1 MKFNLK
7 ESLIKYNL
15 LKEGWMQDLEG
26 QYDEDLLIFVG
37 RMLQK
42 IYGSENIENHKL
54 APWIAEVTKSLGK
67 APYDID
73 DNNMKSAVHAFEV
86 ILNYIKSEN
95 DSEEVIVDIM
105 SRDPRAAYAQAK
117 EGLENVGSKYTE
129 NIQKMLDNGTIRV
142 EKELGDGRVWVEVLK
157 KSFFDESDGGALFG
171 ISCQNSGGP
180 GANFVGG
187 KHKTY
192 TLLAKDNSGENY
204 NTLVSVATDESSK
217 AFKEIKDAGNVP
229 PGKVKVKSW
238 DDLAEVTSD
247 FIINNLGHIDKYYSW
262 GGSSVPSSCGGNWG
276 ASATFCWW
284 LNNKPSIIEK
294 ILSKSPSTLE
304 NMEPLIRSAK
314 PEFLEALTLDY
325 DQLLQE
331 NPDQF
336 FNRINVYLVNV
347 KDELKDLLEDFDF
360 KNYTKSQSGSEA
372 LFKALPIL
380 IEQLSFEFFEN
391 KIYPHINFGEFLS
404 KMNKSEIEGILR
416 SIRNKFDKNTKLFLS
431 NFEKMFK
438 DFVEGFGGGLK
449 GFGAL
454 STLLNVP
461 RLEKHQN
468 YRKVDGEVVASTERP
483 VVDSEGNMVT
493 DSQGNRE
500 MTLVDIKVPEDEK
513 VLGAKNIRDF
523 YKKNQEWI
531 KSQMSGTD
539 EEKKIKYLRYILS
552 NSSAQA
558 KEGSLKKEKDDFIAH
573 YDSEYKKGK
582 TKLPG
587 IFSYNVL
594 INPKVEEL
602 TNKSKFKDG
611 TNSYI
616 FDKKEIKSDGFK
628 NLVQILK
635 YYISKSNSKDLGRK
649 IGDAISAMVDTLK
662 SSSVSKE
669 EIKEIIFDKFL
680 ISKID
685 KSLNYFSIANWA
697 NNLNVF
703 VNDGIIDSDD
713 ILKFLESDK
722 VKEIVEKESKSS
734 PVKEAAF
741 KDLIKKMKAN
751 SLNEGSVRKYITE
764 LLASKYNK

>member
-1 MKFNLK
+1 
-7 ESLIKYNL
+7 
-15 LKEGWMQDLEG
+15 
-26 QYDEDLLIFVG
+26 
-37 RMLQK
+37 
-42 IYGSENIENHKL
+42 
-54 APWIAEVTKSLGK
+54 
-67 APYDID
+67 
-73 DNNMKSAVHAFEV
+73 
-86 ILNYIKSEN
+86 
-95 DSEEVIVDIM
+95 
-105 SRDPRAAYAQAK
+105 
-117 EGLENVGSKYTE
+117 
-129 NIQKMLDNGTIRV
+129 
-142 EKELGDGRVWVEVLK
+142 
-157 KSFFDESDGGALFG
+157 
-171 ISCQNSGGP
+171 
-180 GANFVGG
+180 
-187 KHKTY
+187 
-192 TLLAKDNSGENY
+192 
-204 NTLVSVATDESSK
+204 
-217 AFKEIKDAGNVP
+217 
-229 PGKVKVKSW
+229 
-238 DDLAEVTSD
+238 
-247 FIINNLGHIDKYYSW
+247 
-262 GGSSVPSSCGGNWG
+262 
-276 ASATFCWW
+276 
-284 LNNKPSIIEK
+284 
-294 ILSKSPSTLE
+294 
-304 NMEPLIRSAK
+304 
-314 PEFLEALTLDY
+314 
-325 DQLLQE
+325 
-331 NPDQF
+331 
-336 FNRINVYLVNV
+336 
-347 KDELKDLLEDFDF
+347 
-360 KNYTKSQSGSEA
+360 
-372 LFKALPIL
+372 
-380 IEQLSFEFFEN
+380 
-391 KIYPHINFGEFLS
+391 
-404 KMNKSEIEGILR
+404 
-416 SIRNKFDKNTKLFLS
+416 
-431 NFEKMFK
+431 
-438 DFVEGFGGGLK
+438 
-449 GFGAL
+449 
-454 STLLNVP
+454 
-461 RLEKHQN
+461 
-468 YRKVDGEVVASTERP
+468 
-483 VVDSEGNMVT
+483 MVT

>member
-117 EGLENVGSKYTE
+117 EGLEKEDGPKYSE
-129 NIQKMLDNGTIRV
+129 VIDKMVDDGIIRV
-142 EKELGDGRVWVEVLK
+142 VKEISGGRVWVEVLN
-157 KSFFDESDGGALFG
+157 KSFFHSSDGGKLG
-171 ISCQNSGGP
+171 ISCQRGSGGDK
-180 GANFVGG
+180 FVGG
-187 KHKTY
+187 AYKTY
-192 TLLAKDNSGENY
+192 TLLSKGDNGYE
-204 NTLVSVATDESSK
+204 TLASIAIDTSDSS
-217 AFKEIKDAGNVP
+217 FKEIKDAGNKA
-229 PGKVKVKSW
+229 PGKGPIRGFG
-238 DDLAEVTSD
+238 DLGEVTLD
-247 FIINNLGHIDKYYSW
+247 FILQDLSDIHEYHPW
-262 GGSSVPSSCGGNWG
+262 AERSVPTVCPGDYG
-276 ASATFCWW
+276 AAGTFCWW
-284 LNNKPSIIEK
+284 LKNKPSIIEK
-294 ILSKSPSTLE
+294 LIINSKTLDA
-304 NMEPLIRSAK
+304 MEPLIRNEK
-314 PEFLEALTLDY
+314 PDFLEALNVDY
-325 DQLLQE
+325 DELLQN
-331 NPDQF
+331 NPDLF
-336 FNRINVYLVNV
+336 FNRLNVYLAKI
-347 KDELKDLLEDFDF
+347 KDGLVDLLSDFNFQD
-360 KNYTKSQSGSEA
+360 YVKSSSGREA
-372 LFKALPIL
+372 LLKVLPIL
-380 IEQLSFEFFEN
+380 IENLSFDFFQD
-391 KIYPHINFGEFLS
+391 KIYPHINFGAFLS
-404 KMNKSEIEGILR
+404 KMNRPTVEKILR
-416 SIRNKFDKNTKLFLS
+416 SIRNKFGKNTKSFIS
-431 NFEKMFK
+431 TFEKIFE

-628 NLVQILK
+628 SLVQILK

-722 VKEIVEKESKSS
+722 VKEIVGKESKSS